1 MADIDKLSIEIES
14 NSDSAVKSIDKLI
27 NALQGLN
34 NGLPS
39 GAKMNKVADALSR
52 IGSAGSNDNGS
63 LTSLSNSLKSL
74 NDVDTRN
81 INKIA
86 KSITKL
92 NESVS
97 GYNGGNTN
105 FSGLASSLSGLGNID
120 KSVATTLNSLSRL
133 DKVVAGLSSSNLS
146 AFSKGMTSLSSS
158 LKPLADVGKINLGST
173 LNQLKKLPTT
183 INMLDKADLSK
194 FTNQMKQLA
203 NAIKPLADKSVKLT
217 NIFGKL
223 PNAVDKASS
232 SLEKYDKKAQKS
244 GNSSK
249 SLLSKLQSLSNG
261 ISTIKRLVTGGLLG
275 SLFEESSQYVENL
288 NLFSVAMGDAT
299 EKAKAFVDTVSEA
312 MGIDPSEWMKYQ
324 GSMNMMVRGFG
335 VASDKAQIMSQNL
348 TQLAYDYSSLMNIDV
363 ESAFDKIS
371 SAMSGQIKGL
381 KEFGNNVSV
390 AMVKETGLR
399 YGLQGAPKDWDQNTQ
414 AIMRYIT
421 IMNNASKVD
430 VFNDMART
438 INTPANAVRILTQ
451 QFTMLKRSIGNIAS
465 VFATAVIPYIQT
477 AVSLLNKFATFIAGI
492 FGFELPKIDYSDI
505 SAGAGAMD
513 DLADSTDSAG
523 DSSDKASKKVKKLKK
538 ELQTLGFDELNIL
551 NSPNDDSSSGS
562 GGSGSGSG
570 TGGGSIGDIELPQYD
585 FLKGLEK
592 STDALEKKLKELFKP
607 ISDSWSMYGKDVM
620 DSFEFK
626 WNQIGKLTKSIGTSF
641 NEVWQNGT
649 GQRSV
654 DEILQT
660 VTHLNNTVGYLA
672 KRFREAWD
680 SASTGTKIVQSLWN
694 SFNIIL
700 TTVRQISKLLEDF
713 AFNLDFKPLL
723 NSVLSLSKAFEGLV
737 NVLSKYVKD
746 VFKNILIPLA
756 KWGIEKVVPTI
767 VEALADALDGI
778 SGALRTLR
786 PLISVLEKLF
796 TAVFKLAG
804 NVILAGIKA
813 LGKALEVVGN
823 SKVLLSALIGVVTA
837 LVVALNFNKAIN
849 GIQTLIGTFNNLK
862 TAVGLVKELGLGM
875 VLQMWGT
882 SADGTSSKIATLLQT
897 FAKLNSTTGIF
908 QGVSGA
914 ITTLGKSLGVMSVE
928 ATGAVTSTGLLGG
941 ALSFLAANP
950 LVAVAGGIAIATG
963 ALVLFSSGMKEH
975 VDVQKE
981 ELTSAKKLTDKL
993 KEQASEW
1000 KKANKEARDS
1010 ALAGQE
1016 NTLVAQDY
1024 ASRLYD
1030 IVDANGKVTGSVNS
1044 AKAYVEELNSRLG
1057 TNIEIHDGVIQN
1069 WEEEKQKINEA
1080 IEALKREAEIEA
1092 YREQYIEAKK
1102 QENDAQIQLNNAK
1115 AKYNES
1121 LEKEKEYRAQIDE
1134 AIANGV
1140 PASYEL
1146 QKQYQNQ
1153 CAITGEYGKAVESA
1167 ESKVTSINEALNN
1180 YNKAIQ
1186 TTDGTVESSTA
1197 FIVEQYGVLAK
1208 DGSYT
1213 YSSLVN
1219 GLNELGK
1226 KCNENGD
1233 VWKTLSKT
1241 EQEASKKAR
1250 EQLLSDLAT
1259 KAYKQGKTYEEML
1272 STAKTKGAQLTDAD
1286 KQELKKQYNNLVKQ
1300 AEDIKKTKSQQ
1311 NKDLLALL
1319 DKYRID
1325 KESKT
1330 AKRYQKELKEAQKN
1344 GTEQGKAYIDELA
1357 KKISSDSP
1365 IVSDKAGEVGKDS
1378 KEKFEKHKADFK
1390 VDTKSATDSISNA
1403 LSTIPS
1409 SKTMK
1414 LKLTTDTKTLKIG
1427 DQGFGIK
1434 LFAKGGFP
1442 DTGQMF
1448 IAREAGP
1455 ELVGRIGRK
1464 TAVANNDQIVQGIA
1478 SAVRGAMSGV
1488 GTPNGG
1494 TTRIVVQNVLDG
1506 RQIGESV
1513 IEYHNGKVKQTGQ
1526 SPLMF

>member
-14 NSDSAVKSIDKLI
+14 NSDSAVKSIDKLV
-27 NALQGLN
+27 NALQSLN

-39 GAKMNKVADALSR
+39 GAKMNKVADALEKM
-52 IGSAGSNDNGS
+52 GSINVDSGSGIAS
-63 LTSLSNSLKSL
+63 LANSLKLL
-74 NDVDTRN
+74 NDVDTRQ

-86 KSITKL
+86 KSISKL
-92 NESVS
+92 SDSVNSYS
-97 GYNGGNTN
+97 GGRFNLN
-105 FSGLASSLSGLGNID
+105 SLASSLNSLGSVD

-133 DKVVAGLSSSNLS
+133 DKVVAGLSSSNLD
-146 AFSKGMTSLSSS
+146 AFSKGMASLSSS

-173 LNQLKKLPTT
+173 LNQLKKLPST
-183 INMLDKADLSK
+183 IDMLDKADLSK

-223 PNAVDKASS
+223 PSAVDKASS
-232 SLEKYDKKAQKS
+232 SLDKYEKKAQKS

-249 SLLSKLQSLSNG
+249 SLLSRLQSLSNG

-275 SLFEESSQYVENL
+275 NLFEESSQYVENL
-288 NLFSVAMGDAT
+288 NLFSVAMGEAT
-299 EKAKAFVDTVSEA
+299 EKAKAFVDTVSET

-348 TQLAYDYSSLMNIDV
+348 TQLAYDYSSLMNVDV
-363 ESAFDKIS
+363 ESAFDKLS

-381 KEFGNNVSV
+381 KEFGNNTSV
-390 AMVKETGLR
+390 AMVKETGLK
-399 YGLQGAPKDWDQNTQ
+399 YGLKGSVSDWDQNTQ

-477 AVSLLNKFATFIAGI
+477 AVSLLNKFANFIAGI
-492 FGFELPKIDYSDI
+492 FGFKLPKIDYSNI

-513 DLADSTDSAG
+513 DLADSTDNAG
-523 DSSDKASKKVKKLKK
+523 DSSDEASKKVKKLKK

-570 TGGGSIGDIELPQYD
+570 VGGGSIGDIELPQYD

-641 NEVWQNGT
+641 NDVWQNGT

-654 DEILQT
+654 DEILQI

-700 TTVRQISKLLEDF
+700 TTVRQISKMLEDF

-723 NSVLSLSKAFEGLV
+723 KSVLSLSKAFEGLV
-737 NVLSKYVKD
+737 NILSKYLKD
-746 VFKNILIPLA
+746 AFKNVLIPLA
-756 KWGIEKVVPTI
+756 KWGIEKAVP
-767 VEALADALDGI
+767 VLVKALADALDGI
-778 SGALRTLR
+778 SEALRTLR
-786 PLISVLEKLF
+786 PLISVIEKLITWF
-796 TAVFKLAG
+796 IKLVRNQILDGISKLAKSLKEVG
-804 NVILAGIKA
+804 ESKA
-813 LGKALEVVGN
+813 K
-823 SKVLLSALIGVVTA
+823 LSALIGIITA
-837 LVVALNFNKAIN
+837 LVSVMAFAKINNELTSLTGLFGTLKMAITDVKGLGFAGAISSWAQAFTN
-849 GIQTLIGTFNNLK
+849 SNSTLGTF
-862 TAVGLVKELGLGM
+862 VKG
-875 VLQMWGT
+875 
-882 SADGTSSKIATLLQT
+882 IAS
-897 FAKLNSTTGIF
+897 LNSTTGMF
-908 QGVSGA
+908 QGVSTA
-914 ITTLGKSLGVMSVE
+914 ITALGKGLGVMTVE

-941 ALSFLAANP
+941 ALSFLASNP

-963 ALVLFSSGMKEH
+963 ALVLFSSGMKGH

-981 ELTSAKKLTDKL
+981 ELISAQKLTDKL

-1024 ASRLYD
+1024 ANRLYN

-1092 YREQYIEAKK
+1092 YREQYIKAKK

-1134 AIANGV
+1134 AIANGMPV
-1140 PASYEL
+1140 SYEL

-1153 CAITGEYGKAVESA
+1153 CAITGEYGQAVENA

-1226 KCNENGD
+1226 KCDENGET
-1233 VWKTLSKT
+1233 WKTLSKT

-1259 KAYKQGKTYEEML
+1259 KAFKQGKTYEEML
-1272 STAKTKGAQLTDAD
+1272 STAKAKGAQLTDAD

-1300 AEDIKKTKSQQ
+1300 AEDIKNAKSQQ

-1319 DKYRID
+1319 DKYGID
-1325 KESKT
+1325 KSSKT
-1330 AKRYQKELKEAQKN
+1330 SKRYQKELKEAQKN

-1357 KKISSDSP
+1357 KKISSDGSKA
-1365 IVSDKAGEVGKDS
+1365 SDKAGNVGKDS

-1390 VDTKSATDSISNA
+1390 VDTKSATNSISNA

-1414 LKLTTDTKTLKIG
+1414 LKLTTDTKTLKVG
-1427 DQGFGIK
+1427 DQGFSVK

-1488 GTPNGG
+1488 GMLSGG

-1526 SPLMF
+1526 SPLMV